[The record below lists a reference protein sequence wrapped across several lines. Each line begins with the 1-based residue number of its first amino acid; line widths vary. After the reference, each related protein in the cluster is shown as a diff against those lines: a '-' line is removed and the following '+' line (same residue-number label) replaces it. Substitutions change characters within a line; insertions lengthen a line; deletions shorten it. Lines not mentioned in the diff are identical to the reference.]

1 MRKLSLFLI
10 LLAATVSCLKDD
22 SGSCDPRFMTVEQY
36 ISLLKSGN
44 FNIWEM
50 PIFEI
55 SDIPKL
61 LKHVRNETHVSV
73 DVTSPFSSMFQQ
85 KLNTTIGMMTLWTI
99 EGTRLDVDRPSAG
112 PVVKGG
118 SGQNIAQ
125 KEVAGLYEHWWVK
138 HKGKKLTEL
147 KEISPFE
154 GTDYSWH

>member
-1 MRKLSLFLI
+1 MRKLILFLI
-10 LLAATVSCLKDD
+10 LLPAMVSCLKDD
-22 SGSCDPRFMTVEQY
+22 NGSHDPRFVTVEQY

-61 LKHVRNETHVSV
+61 LKYVRNETPVSV

-85 KLNTTIGMMTLWTI
+85 KLNTTIGMMALWTI

-112 PVVKGG
+112 PVVKDS
-118 SGQNIAQ
+118 SGQNVAQ
-125 KEVAGLYEHWWVK
+125 KEVAGLYERWWEM
-138 HKGKKLTEL
+138 HKEKKLAEL
-147 KEISPFE
+147 KKISPFE